1 MRRQIRFPGPPFDT
15 SFSLN
20 DHGVHHVRFAPSW
33 LSLSSATTRAE
44 TVVRSF
50 ERKNHVS
57 PSFTSLGVPAIFAQV
72 LADQGIETAFPIQE
86 ATLPT
91 TLKGGDVL
99 GRGQTGSGKTLAFS
113 LPVVARLAANPKPRK
128 ARFPRALIMAP
139 TRELATQIAKVV
151 EPMAQAADLRTAV
164 VFGGVSQLRQEKEL
178 NAGVDILI
186 ACPGRLEDLLKQRV
200 ADLSRVEIS
209 VLDEADHMADLGFL
223 PVVKRI
229 LDQAPRGIQHMLFS
243 ATLDNGVD
251 KLVQRYLDNPTVHSV
266 DAPTAAV
273 NTMEHHVFMVSNDDK
288 KELVRTL
295 ASGSG
300 RRIMFMR
307 TKHHAKKMAVWLS
320 KCGIPTV
327 DLHGNL
333 SQNARD
339 RNLAA
344 FSAGDARVLVATD
357 VAARGVHVDGVELV
371 VHIDPP
377 AEHKA
382 YLHRSGR
389 TARAGSDGTVV
400 TIATPDQQGD
410 VKSLLK
416 AAGLKVPI
424 VKVTPKAAVV
434 AEVVGEVAELVAYVA
449 PQLRSTATVRKD
461 TLNDSDAAGG
471 RGRRRGGRGTSK
483 SNAPARSNSGEAP
496 RNRDE
501 NRGER
506 RGEGRGYAASSARTN
521 TGERR
526 SEGRSENRG
535 EGRGYAAPG
544 ARTGERRND
553 SRGNGSA
560 PRGGERR
567 EDGRGGNRSDRRA
580 DMRQDDRDVAR
591 RGAGRSNPAAR
602 NNAGQRQGS
611 GASSRPRGGNTVG
624 EALGASKVEAA
635 NGASRAGGRSR
646 GPRRASAPAS
656 NGRSY

>member
-1 MRRQIRFPGPPFDT
+1 M
-15 SFSLN
+15 
-20 DHGVHHVRFAPSW
+20 
-33 LSLSSATTRAE
+33 
-44 TVVRSF
+44 
-50 ERKNHVS
+50 S

-266 DAPTAAV
+266 DAPSASV

-288 KELVRTL
+288 KELIRTL

-400 TIATPDQQGD
+400 TIATPDQQSD

-424 VKVTPKAAVV
+424 VKVTPNAQIVSD
-434 AEVVGEVAELVAYVA
+434 VVGERAEPVAYVA

-471 RGRRRGGRGTSK
+471 RGRRRGGRGTTK
-483 SNAPARSNSGEAP
+483 SNAPARSGGNEAP

-506 RGEGRGYAASSARTN
+506 RSEGRGEGRGYAASSARTN
-521 TGERR
+521 GGERRSEGR

-567 EDGRGGNRSDRRA
+567 EDSRGGNRSDRRA

-591 RGAGRSNPAAR
+591 RGAGRGNATAR

-635 NGASRAGGRSR
+635 NGASRGGGYSR

>member
-1 MRRQIRFPGPPFDT
+1 M
-15 SFSLN
+15 
-20 DHGVHHVRFAPSW
+20 
-33 LSLSSATTRAE
+33 
-44 TVVRSF
+44 
-50 ERKNHVS
+50 S
-57 PSFTSLGVPAIFAQV
+57 PSFTSLGVPAV
-72 LADQGIETAFPIQE
+72 LAEVLAAQGIESAFPIQE

-151 EPMAQAADLRTAV
+151 EPLAEAFDLRTAV
-164 VFGGVSQLRQEKEL
+164 VFGGVSQLRQEKDL

-229 LDQAPRGIQHMLFS
+229 LDQAPRGIQHLLFS

-251 KLVQRYLDNPTVHSV
+251 KLVQRYLENPTVHSV
-266 DAPTAAV
+266 DAPQAAV
-273 NTMEHHVFMVSNDDK
+273 NTMEHHVFLVSNDDK

-295 ASGSG
+295 ASGTG

-307 TKHHAKKMAVWLS
+307 TKHHAKKMAVWLG
-320 KCGIPTV
+320 KCGIPSV

-344 FSAGDARVLVATD
+344 FAAGDARVLVATD

-416 AAGLKVPI
+416 AAGLKVPM
-424 VKVTPKAAVV
+424 VKVTPNAQVV
-434 AEVVGEVAELVAYVA
+434 SDVVGERAEPVAYVA
-449 PQLRSTATVRKD
+449 PQLRTQATVRKD
-461 TLNDSDAAGG
+461 TLTDSDAAGG
-471 RGRRRGGRGTSK
+471 RGRRRGGRGTAKVSAPAK
-483 SNAPARSNSGEAP
+483 SNGGESQ
-496 RNRDE
+496 RGRDE

-506 RGEGRGYAASSARTN
+506 RTENRGNAASSTRN
-521 TGERR
+521 SGGER
-526 SEGRSENRG
+526 RSENRG

-544 ARTGERRND
+544 ARSGERR
-553 SRGNGSA
+553 GNGA
-560 PRGGERR
+560 AAGRGGERR
-567 EDGRGGNRSDRRA
+567 SDVRTDNRADRRA
-580 DMRQDDRDVAR
+580 DMRQDSRGEDHDVAR
-591 RGAGRSNPAAR
+591 RGAGAGAGRGSASAR
-602 NNAGQRQGS
+602 NNSGQRQGATS
-611 GASSRPRGGNTVG
+611 GSRPRGGNTIG
-624 EALGASKVEAA
+624 DALGASKVEAA
-635 NGASRAGGRSR
+635 TGASRGGRSR
-646 GPRRASAPAS
+646 GPRRASSPAS
-656 NGRSY
+656 NNRGY

>member
-1 MRRQIRFPGPPFDT
+1 M
-15 SFSLN
+15 
-20 DHGVHHVRFAPSW
+20 
-33 LSLSSATTRAE
+33 
-44 TVVRSF
+44 
-50 ERKNHVS
+50 S
-57 PSFTSLGVPAIFAQV
+57 PTFTSLGVPAIFAEV
-72 LADQGIETAFPIQE
+72 LAAQGIETAFPIQE

-91 TLKGGDVL
+91 TLNGGDVL

-113 LPVVARLAANPKPRK
+113 LPVVARLAADPKPRK

-151 EPMAQAADLRTAV
+151 EPLAKAVDLRTAV
-164 VFGGVSQLRQEKEL
+164 VFGGVSQVRQEKDL

-251 KLVQRYLDNPTVHSV
+251 KLVQRYLENPTVHSV
-266 DAPTAAV
+266 DAPSASV
-273 NTMEHHVFMVSNDDK
+273 NTMEHHVFMVHNDDK
-288 KELVRTL
+288 KELIRTL

-307 TKHHAKKMAVWLS
+307 TKHHAKKMAVWLT

-344 FSAGDARVLVATD
+344 FSEGSARVLVATD

-371 VHIDPP
+371 VHVDPP

-389 TARAGSDGTVV
+389 TARAGSSGTVV
-400 TIATPDQQGD
+400 TIATPDQQSD

-416 AAGLKVPI
+416 AAGIKVPI
-424 VKVTPKAAVV
+424 VKVTPNAQVV
-434 AEVVGEVAELVAYVA
+434 TDVVGERAEPVAYVA
-449 PQLRSTATVRKD
+449 PQLRSTTSVRKD

-471 RGRRRGGRGTSK
+471 RGRRRGGRGTAK
-483 SNAPARSNSGEAP
+483 SSNGEAP
-496 RNRDE
+496 RARTESRGGNASAGRG
-501 NRGER
+501 GER
-506 RGEGRGYAASSARTN
+506 RTEN
-521 TGERR
+521 
-526 SEGRSENRG
+526 RSENRG
-535 EGRGYAAPG
+535 EGRGYAAAG
-544 ARTGERRND
+544 GRSGDRRND
-553 SRGNGSA
+553 SRGAAA

-567 EDGRGGNRSDRRA
+567 TDNRADRRA
-580 DMRQDDRDVAR
+580 DSRQDERDVAR
-591 RGAGRSNPAAR
+591 RSPVPNRGSAAAR
-602 NNAGQRQGS
+602 NNSGQRQGS
-611 GASSRPRGGNTVG
+611 GAGSRPRGGNTIA
-624 EALGASKVEAA
+624 EALGTEKVEAA
-635 NGASRAGGRSR
+635 NGAGRGGRSR
-646 GPRRASAPAS
+646 GPRRATSPAS
-656 NGRSY
+656 NGRNF